1 MSVLSETNNYEETC
15 GSSREH
21 VRRACTKTP
30 SEVSWAGDLLIV
42 KSEITKQSEVIN
54 IHGGDADI
62 AVEYEKPNEHCSD
75 ASISLPGRCKV
86 EATPIR
92 DGDDNSFEF
101 AIPKG
106 EEGAD
111 GWDRDIYMSTGGTDM
126 CGLFGLDG
134 GDILFRETVI
144 GRIVSL
150 CGTIDRKGIN
160 PTAHYLDNR
169 NSYSEDPDRGL
180 LFATKVG
187 AVWEVRYAPEGKD
200 LSEGLIMSDNVTDA
214 FITALSALGM
224 TRDDII
230 EFGMI

>member
-1 MSVLSETNNYEETC
+1 MSVLSETNNFEETC

-30 SEVSWAGDLLIV
+30 SEVSWAGDLLVI

-54 IHGGDADI
+54 IHGGDVDI
-62 AVEYEKPNEHCSD
+62 AVEYAKPNEHCSD
-75 ASISLPGRCKV
+75 TSISLPSRCKV
-86 EATPIR
+86 EATTIR
-92 DGDDNSFEF
+92 DGGDNSFEF

-134 GDILFRETVI
+134 GDILFQETVI

-160 PTAHYLDNR
+160 PKAHYLDNR
-169 NSYSEDPDRGL
+169 NSYSKDPDRGL

-187 AVWEVRYAPEGKD
+187 AVWEVRYAPVERD
-200 LSEGLIMSDNVTDA
+200 LSEGLVMSDDVTTP
-214 FITALSALGM
+214 FMSALSALGM